1 MLTLFPLKLGSLN
14 IFLLKT
20 FRARQRQSVSIRL
33 INVDMMRE
41 PRFPGLCLDGVMQY
55 CLPYNMKTLISKIKR
70 QISGNE
76 VVHCDITNT
85 VSAHANPVVWSRI
98 VIPDFLLE
106 TITVLIAH
114 WWKIKNILNKIFSNP
129 LFKMMSCVWIKIL
142 FIECKYFGLNTNIFY
157 WMQIYF
163 LKYQIFF
170 IEYKYF
176 FIKSKYIFLNIKYFS
191 LNTNIFY

>member
-1 MLTLFPLKLGSLN
+1 MGLKLFIVIS
-14 IFLLKT
+14 KT
-20 FRARQRQSVSIRL
+20 QCQLMQICRL
-33 INVDMMRE
+33 IADT
-41 PRFPGLCLDGVMQY
+41 D
-55 CLPYNMKTLISKIKR
+55 LIY
-70 QISGNE
+70 
-76 VVHCDITNT
+76 
-85 VSAHANPVVWSRI
+85 W
-98 VIPDFLLE
+98 PDFLLE
-106 TITVLIAH
+106 TITQLIAH

>member
-85 VSAHANPVVWSRI
+85 VSAHANPVV
-98 VIPDFLLE
+98 
-106 TITVLIAH
+106 
-114 WWKIKNILNKIFSNP
+114 
-129 LFKMMSCVWIKIL
+129 
-142 FIECKYFGLNTNIFY
+142 
-157 WMQIYF
+157 
-163 LKYQIFF
+163 
-170 IEYKYF
+170 
-176 FIKSKYIFLNIKYFS
+176 
-191 LNTNIFY
+191 